1 MDHRLLESLFSEE
14 DGLASLP
21 SYYDELDDES
31 QGLFNLVLE
40 EMEKISPLEA
50 DIIELHLKGI
60 SQSLLGK
67 IFGFTQP
74 NIHYRLN
81 RATERLKMMVQ
92 IEDFGEEELVERLST
107 VFCNEKDLKVM
118 VYIYLW
124 SSQSKVAKLI
134 GESQGKVRYRFMKGL
149 RVLEEIEEL
158 SDIYKSLKLVGENIS
173 LLRGAHKTEEMKSM
187 IAKVIL

>member
-1 MDHRLLESLFSEE
+1 MDQKLLESLFSEE

-21 SYYDELDDES
+21 SYFEELDEES
-31 QGLFNLVLE
+31 QHLFNIILE

-81 RATERLKMMVQ
+81 RATERLKMLVQ
-92 IEDFGEEELVERLST
+92 IEDFSEEELVERLGD
-107 VFCNEKDLKVM
+107 VFKNEKDLKVM

-149 RVLEEIEEL
+149 KVLELLEDYE
-158 SDIYKSLKLVGENIS
+158 DIYKSLKKVGENIS
-173 LLRGAHKTEEMKSM
+173 LLRGAHKTEEMKNL

>member
-1 MDHRLLESLFSEE
+1 MDQRLLESLFSDEQ
-14 DGLASLP
+14 GLASLP
-21 SYYDELDDES
+21 SYYDELDAES
-31 QGLFNLVLE
+31 QNLFNLVLE

-92 IEDFGEEELVERLST
+92 IEDFDEEELTERLGT
-107 VFCNEKDLKVM
+107 VFRNEKDLKVM

-149 RVLEEIEEL
+149 KVLEEIGEL

>member
-1 MDHRLLESLFSEE
+1 MDQRLLESLFS
-14 DGLASLP
+14 DDQGLASLP
-21 SYYDELDDES
+21 SYYDELDEES
-31 QGLFNLVLE
+31 QSLFNLVLE

-92 IEDFGEEELVERLST
+92 IEDFDEEELTERLGT
-107 VFCNEKDLKVM
+107 VFRNEKDLKVM

>member
-1 MDHRLLESLFSEE
+1 MDQRLLESLFS
-14 DGLASLP
+14 DDQGLASLP
-21 SYYDELDDES
+21 SYYDELDEES
-31 QGLFNLVLE
+31 QSLFNLVLE

-92 IEDFGEEELVERLST
+92 IEDFDEEELTERLGT
-107 VFCNEKDLKVM
+107 VFRNEKDLKVM

-149 RVLEEIEEL
+149 KVLEEIGEL

>member
-1 MDHRLLESLFSEE
+1 MDQRLLESLFSEDE
-14 DGLASLP
+14 GLASLP
-21 SYYDELDDES
+21 SYFDELDEES
-31 QGLFNLVLE
+31 QSLFNLVLE

-81 RATERLKMMVQ
+81 RATERLRMLVQ
-92 IEDFGEEELVERLST
+92 IEDFGEEELVERLGT
-107 VFCNEKDLKVM
+107 VFRNEKDLKVM

-149 RVLEEIEEL
+149 KVLEEIEEL
-158 SDIYKSLKLVGENIS
+158 KDIYKSLKMVGENIS
-173 LLRGAHKTEEMKSM
+173 LLRGAYKTEEMKNM
-187 IAKVIL
+187 IARVIL

>member
-1 MDHRLLESLFSEE
+1 MDQRLLESLFSDEQ
-14 DGLASLP
+14 GLASLP
-21 SYYDELDDES
+21 SYYDELDAES
-31 QGLFNLVLE
+31 QNLFNLVLE

-92 IEDFGEEELVERLST
+92 IEDFDEEELTERLGT
-107 VFCNEKDLKVM
+107 VFRNEKDLKVM

>member
-1 MDHRLLESLFSEE
+1 MDQRLLESLFS
-14 DGLASLP
+14 DDQGLASLP
-21 SYYDELDDES
+21 SYYDELDEES
-31 QGLFNLVLE
+31 QSLFNLVLE

-92 IEDFGEEELVERLST
+92 IEDFDEEELTERLGT
-107 VFCNEKDLKVM
+107 VFRNEKDLKVM

-149 RVLEEIEEL
+149 KVLEEIEEL
-158 SDIYKSLKLVGENIS
+158 GDIYKSLKLVGENIS
-173 LLRGAHKTEEMKSM
+173 LLRGAHKTEEMKNM

>member
-1 MDHRLLESLFSEE
+1 MDQRLLESLFSEE

-21 SYYDELDDES
+21 SYFEELDEEN
-31 QGLFNLVLE
+31 QHLFNIILE

-81 RATERLKMMVQ
+81 RATERLKMLVQ
-92 IEDFGEEELVERLST
+92 IEDFCEEELMERLGT
-107 VFCNEKDLKVM
+107 VFRNEKDLKVM

-149 RVLEEIEEL
+149 KTLEEIEEL
-158 SDIYKSLKLVGENIS
+158 SDIYKSLKMVGENIS
-173 LLRGAHKTEEMKSM
+173 LLRGAHKTEEMKNM
-187 IAKVIL
+187 IARVIL

>member
-1 MDHRLLESLFSEE
+1 MDQRLLESLFS
-14 DGLASLP
+14 DDQGLASLP
-21 SYYDELDDES
+21 SYYDELDEES
-31 QGLFNLVLE
+31 QSLFNLVLE

-92 IEDFGEEELVERLST
+92 IEDFDEEELTERLGT
-107 VFCNEKDLKVM
+107 VFRNEKDLKVM

-149 RVLEEIEEL
+149 RVLEDIEEL
-158 SDIYKSLKLVGENIS
+158 EDIYKSLKLVGENIS
-173 LLRGAHKTEEMKSM
+173 LLRGAHKTEEMKNM